1 MKKVLLILLSLALV
15 LSMTGVVAGDYSQM
29 VEQFKD
35 VDAGG
40 SKDVTVSFS
49 VHNSYVVKFPAEFTF
64 SSTDY
69 KAGGTINAEITT
81 IGEGEFLNVTI
92 TGFNS
97 DESDWYLTSD
107 NANDH
112 KNYKYYVAVNTDT
125 EGHLTGN
132 EPSSPVKSGE
142 TIISIA
148 ADSAEKQMTK
158 IIHMLLVDRPTSA
171 AYYSDKIT
179 FTVTIGE

>member
-15 LSMTGVVAGDYSQM
+15 LSMTGVVAGDYSEM

-64 SSTDY
+64 SSTNY
-69 KAGGTINAEITT
+69 KAGGTIYAEVST
-81 IGEGEFLNVTI
+81 IGEGETLNVTI
-92 TGFNS
+92 TGSNS
-97 DESDWYLTSD
+97 DADNWYLTSD
-107 NANDH
+107 NENDPD
-112 KNYKYYVAVNTDT
+112 KYTYYVDVNTNAD
-125 EGHLTGN
+125 GHLDGS
-132 EPSSPVKSGE
+132 EGSSPIKSGA

-148 ADSAEKQMTK
+148 ADAAEKQMTK
-158 IIHMLLVDRPTSA
+158 IIHMFLVDPPTSA
-171 AYYSDKIT
+171 AYYSDTIT
-179 FTVTIGE
+179 FTVTIG